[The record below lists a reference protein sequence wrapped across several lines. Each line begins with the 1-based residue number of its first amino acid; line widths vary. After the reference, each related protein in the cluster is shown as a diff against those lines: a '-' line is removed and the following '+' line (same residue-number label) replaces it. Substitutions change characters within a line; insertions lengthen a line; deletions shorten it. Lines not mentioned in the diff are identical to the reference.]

1 VTRTIA
7 LVDLI
12 WTGHHPSYLKFFA
25 RTLLGQGHRVI
36 ALCPRPQEM
45 EDWLQQSHP
54 AFAGR
59 FRAARAVEPE
69 NPDGTTALGL
79 RATLARWTNTRAALA
94 GLGESPS
101 LVLFAWLDTLLHPLL
116 RPLLLERVFP
126 HDWAG
131 LYFHP
136 RHLRVTAPGLRARWH
151 ASQLPTALRS
161 RRCRGVFVLDEGIAA
176 ALQAGAGGKRV
187 YCLPDVADT
196 SEPDSA
202 YGFARQLRER
212 AAGRCVVGLAGGIAW
227 RKGVMTLLAASRA
240 LPPERFFFVMAGPLA
255 ESTFPARDR
264 EALRE
269 FAARPPE
276 NWLLQF
282 QRIPGEAQFNAVLAQ
297 FDVVFAA
304 YRDFPHS
311 SNLLAK
317 AAHLRKP
324 LLVSRGHLM
333 AERTARYRLGLAIDE
348 ADAGQ
353 CARAIEAL
361 AKGPDPAAD
370 PAGYLREHS
379 AERFAA
385 VLEDALREM
394 GRAPP
399 QAPASR

>member
-1 VTRTIA
+1 VTRSIA
-7 LVDLI
+7 IVDLI
-12 WTGHHPSYLKFFA
+12 WAGHHPSFLKFFA
-25 RTLLGQGHRVI
+25 RALLEQGHRVI
-36 ALCPRPQEM
+36 ALCPQPQEM
-45 EDWLQQSHP
+45 EDWLKQSHP

-94 GLGESPS
+94 ALGESSP

-136 RHLRVTAPGLRARWH
+136 RHLRVAATGLRARWH
-151 ASQLPTALRS
+151 TREMVAALRS

-176 ALQAGAGGKRV
+176 ALSAAAGGKRV
-187 YCLPDVADT
+187 FCLPDIADT
-196 SEPDSA
+196 SGPDTA
-202 YGFARQLRER
+202 YGLARQLRER
-212 AAGRCVVGLAGGIAW
+212 AAGRCVIGLAGGIAW
-227 RKGVMTLLAASRA
+227 RKGVTTLIAAARA
-240 LPPERFFFVMAGPLA
+240 LPPERFFFVMAGPLF

-264 EALRE
+264 ETLRA
-269 FAARPPE
+269 FVARPPE
-276 NWLLQF
+276 NWLLHF
-282 QRIPGEAQFNAVLAQ
+282 ERIPGEAQFNAVLAQ
-297 FDVVFAA
+297 FDIVFAA

-348 ADAGQ
+348 GDAGQ

-361 AKGPDPAAD
+361 AAGPDPAAD

-385 VLEDALREM
+385 VLEGALREM
-394 GRAPP
+394 R
-399 QAPASR
+399 

>member
-1 VTRTIA
+1 MRTIA
-7 LVDLI
+7 VVDLI

-25 RTLLGQGHRVI
+25 RSLLEQGHRVI
-36 ALCPRPQEM
+36 ALCPQPQEM
-45 EDWLQQSHP
+45 EDWLRQSHP

-69 NPDGTTALGL
+69 SPAGSTALGL
-79 RATLARWTNTRAALA
+79 RATLARWANTRAALA
-94 GLGESPS
+94 GLGEPSP

-136 RHLRVTAPGLRARWH
+136 RHLRVAPTALRERWH
-151 ASQLPTALRS
+151 ASGLAAALRS
-161 RRCRGVFVLDEGIAA
+161 RRCRGVFVLDEIIAA
-176 ALQAGAGGKRV
+176 ALQADAGGKRV
-187 YCLPDVADT
+187 FRLPDIADT
-196 SEPDSA
+196 AEPDTA
-202 YGFARQLRER
+202 YGLARQLRER

-240 LPPERFFFVMAGPLA
+240 LPPERYFFVMAGAL
-255 ESTFPARDR
+255 SDSDFPARDR
-264 EALRE
+264 ETLRAL
-269 FAARPPE
+269 AARPPE
-276 NWLLQF
+276 NWLLHF
-282 QRIPGEAQFNAVLAQ
+282 ERIPGEAQFNAVLAA

-317 AAHLRKP
+317 AAWLRKP

-394 GRAPP
+394 R
-399 QAPASR
+399 

>member
-1 VTRTIA
+1 VNRSIA

-12 WTGHHPSYLKFFA
+12 WTGHHPSYLKLFA
-25 RTLLGQGHRVI
+25 RALLEQGHRVI
-36 ALCPRPQEM
+36 ALCPQPQEM

-59 FRAARAVEPE
+59 FCAARAAEPAIASGS
-69 NPDGTTALGL
+69 NPLGL
-79 RATLARWTNTRAALA
+79 RAVLARWKNTRAALA
-94 GLGESPS
+94 GLGEASP

-116 RPLLLERVFP
+116 RPWLLEREFP
-126 HDWAG
+126 HEWAG

-136 RHLRVTAPGLRARWH
+136 RHLRVAAAGLRARWH
-151 ASQLPTALRS
+151 ARELPAALRS
-161 RRCRGVFVLDEGIAA
+161 RRCRGVFVLDEGVAA
-176 ALQAGAGGKRV
+176 ELRAGAGGKRV

-196 SEPDSA
+196 AEPDA
-202 YGFARQLRER
+202 GYVLARQLRAR

-240 LPPERFFFVMAGPLA
+240 LPPERYFFAMAGALSEA
-255 ESTFPARDR
+255 DFPAPDR
-264 EALRE
+264 ESLRAL
-269 FAARPPE
+269 AARPPE
-276 NWLLQF
+276 NWLLHF
-282 QRIPGEAQFNAVLAQ
+282 ERIPGEAQFNAVLAA

-317 AAHLRKP
+317 AAQLRKP

-361 AKGPDPAAD
+361 ARGPDPAAD
-370 PAGYLREHS
+370 HAGYLREHS
-379 AERFAA
+379 AARFAA
-385 VLEDALREM
+385 VLEEALREM
-394 GRAPP
+394 R
-399 QAPASR
+399 